1 MKKRRTFQSAVS
13 ASQKKQLFLFSAFSA
28 LRRIGH
34 NVDCHALA
42 ARVDGLRIVKGL
54 RQLRVGIELIARAA
68 GKCDVSTAL
77 DA

>member
-54 RQLRVGIELIARAA
+54 RQLRVGIELIARLRY
-68 GKCDVSTAL
+68 GRSLSTAI
-77 DA
+77 